1 MNSRKIII
9 FGAAFFL
16 FILLGNRL
24 PITDPVESNYALTAK
39 EMILSNDWL
48 SPRIYGQVWFDKP
61 IMIYWL
67 IGAMFKILG
76 LSEVAARCIPAFFG
90 ACGVVLSE
98 WFVSKIA
105 NPQQGLIAAGI
116 LGTSLQYFMISK
128 LLIPDIVLFVFD
140 SAALVFFFLGYFQ
153 GEGKKYCWYIL
164 IYPCMALAVLTKG
177 PVGVLL
183 PILIVLVFLGFEKN
197 WSELKRMRIFSGLF
211 LFSAI
216 ALPWYLFMYAKHGE
230 SFLNTFFGIHNY
242 LRATVSEH
250 PKDDVFYYY
259 FIVFILST
267 LPWTGLAIGGLYI
280 GFKGVLKRNAKMSL
294 LIIWSVI
301 YFIFYSFMA
310 TKYLTY
316 TFPMLFPVVV
326 LASFFVD
333 SELHSPARRQIIL
346 VLLPL
351 SIFLFGALAVCY
363 KYVGK
368 DLFVGMVAV
377 ASFVLAFTRWKSGKN
392 NIYKTLYTGL
402 CAIIIFYIFLSATVL
417 PTIAE
422 TRSDKKDL
430 AELLNMYY
438 DYKIGTYGFYNTS
451 AVFYTGQIIMK
462 IEPQVEGDKDLEESW
477 SAKKY
482 TMPKSNLEYFHR
494 NFPNS
499 IIVVPMEKRQEF
511 EQEARGLTYE
521 YSSMSKGYII
531 YKL

>member
-1 MNSRKIII
+1 MNSRRIIL
-9 FGAAFFL
+9 FAAAFFL

-76 LSEVAARCIPAFFG
+76 FAELAARCIPALFG

-105 NPQQGLIAAGI
+105 NPQQGLITAAI

-128 LLIPDIVLFVFD
+128 LLIPDVVLFVFD
-140 SAALVFFFLGYFQ
+140 SAALVFFFLGYFENK
-153 GEGKKYCWYIL
+153 GRNWWYL
-164 IYPCMALAVLTKG
+164 LMYPCMALAVLTKG
-177 PVGVLL
+177 PVGILL
-183 PILIVLVFLGFEKN
+183 PGIIIIVFIGLEKK
-197 WSELKRMRIFSGLF
+197 WSELKQMHILSGLF
-211 LFSAI
+211 LFSMI
-216 ALPWYLFMYAKHGE
+216 ALPWYFLMYAKHGE
-230 SFLNTFFGIHNY
+230 SFLNTFFGVHNY

-250 PKDDVFYYY
+250 PKDNVFYYY
-259 FIVFILST
+259 FVVFILST
-267 LPWTGLAIGGLYI
+267 LPWTGLAIGGLYT
-280 GFKGVLKRNAKMSL
+280 GFKGLGKKNAKISL
-294 LIIWSVI
+294 LIIWAAV

-326 LASFFVD
+326 LASFFVEA
-333 SELHSPARRQIIL
+333 ELRRPSRRQSFL

-351 SIFLFGALAVCY
+351 SLFLFGTLAACY
-363 KYVGK
+363 NYVEK
-368 DLFVGMVAV
+368 DLLVGMTVVAC
-377 ASFVLAFTRWKSGKN
+377 LLLTFTWWNGRN
-392 NIYKTLYTGL
+392 NIRKTLFTGL
-402 CAIIIFYIFLSATVL
+402 CATIAFYIFLSATAL

-422 TRSDKKDL
+422 TRSDKKNL

-438 DYKIGTYGFYNTS
+438 DYKIGMYGFYSTS
-451 AVFYTGQIIMK
+451 SVFYTGQIMMK
-462 IEPQVEGDKDLEESW
+462 IEPQVESDKDSEQSW
-477 SAKKY
+477 SAKY
-482 TMPKSNLEYFHR
+482 TMPKSNLEYFAKQ
-494 NFPNS
+494 FPNS

-521 YSSMSKGYII
+521 LLSMSKGYIF

>member
-1 MNSRKIII
+1 MNSRRIVI

-140 SAALVFFFLGYFQ
+140 SAALVFFFLGYF
-153 GEGKKYCWYIL
+153 ENRAKKWWYLL

-183 PILIVLVFLGFEKN
+183 PGLIIIVFLGLEKN

-211 LFSAI
+211 LFSLI
-216 ALPWYLFMYAKHGE
+216 ALPWYLLMYAKHGE
-230 SFLNTFFGIHNY
+230 SFLNTFFGVHNY

-250 PKDDVFYYY
+250 PKDNVFYYY
-259 FIVFILST
+259 FFVFILST
-267 LPWTGLAIGGLYI
+267 LPWTGLAIGGLYT
-280 GFKGVLKRNAKMSL
+280 GFKGLRQKNAKMSL
-294 LIIWSVI
+294 LIIWSAI

-333 SELHSPARRQIIL
+333 AELQSTSRRQFFL

-351 SIFLFGALAVCY
+351 SLFLFGTIAACY

-368 DLFVGMVAV
+368 DLFVGMAVVACLL
-377 ASFVLAFTRWKSGKN
+377 LAFTWWKSDKN
-392 NIYKTLYTGL
+392 NIHKTLFTGL
-402 CAIIIFYIFLSATVL
+402 CTTIVFYIFLSATAL

-422 TRSDKKDL
+422 TRSDKNSL
-430 AELLNMYY
+430 AKLLNMYY
-438 DYKIGTYGFYNTS
+438 EHKIGAYGFYNTS
-451 AVFYTGQIIMK
+451 SVFYTGQIIVK
-462 IEPQVEGDKDLEESW
+462 IEPKVESNNDSGQSW
-477 SAKKY
+477 SAKY

-494 NFPNS
+494 KFPNS
-499 IIVVPMEKRQEF
+499 IIVVPMGRQQEF
-511 EQEARGLTYE
+511 EQEARGITYE
-521 YSSMSKGYII
+521 LLSVSEGYIF